1 MKRILLLLCVS
12 LLIPF
17 FSAHGRDNIVFY
29 QVGERDPALWN
40 TLKRHFVSKGY
51 GVSIYESADTIEKQI
66 QNANRIN
73 KEKAT
78 LFLAIELI
86 PSETEDIFIAVS
98 NAKKGQGNLL
108 EIDEVP
114 AVHDADSE
122 ELARAFAAPFGKK
135 IKRLPLFVF
144 LGIDMPGAF
153 LRIDCPKDK
162 TGDIFNRLNEGL
174 QKYLKRGVKNES
186 ERKS

>member
-1 MKRILLLLCVS
+1 
-12 LLIPF
+12 
-17 FSAHGRDNIVFY
+17 
-29 QVGERDPALWN
+29 VGERDQALWN
-40 TLKRHFVSKGY
+40 GLKRYFVNKGY
-51 GVSIYESADTIEKQI
+51 GISIYEGADTIEKQI
-66 QNANRIN
+66 QNANKIN
-73 KEKAT
+73 KEKAV
-78 LFLAIELI
+78 LFLAIELVS
-86 PSETEDIFIAVS
+86 SETQDIFIAVQ

-114 AVHDADSE
+114 AAYDADSE
-122 ELARAFAAPFGKK
+122 ELARAIAAPFGKK

-144 LGIDMPGAF
+144 LGIDMPGTF

-162 TGDIFNRLNEGL
+162 TGDIFNRLNEGI